1 MANDFAGDPN
11 LVALY
16 RFENGALGTDS
27 SGNGNTLTEVNTPAS
42 QTSIYKEGSG
52 SVDLERGSSEY
63 FYRNDSGLSSNFP
76 FKNGSSN
83 NKITI
88 CAWVR
93 YETVASSHIFSKYAS
108 NKLSFMFGTSPGN
121 KLQMGVGY
129 NGGASAEYKNH
140 GTILSTGTWYHVSG
154 TFNGSNNSYTLR
166 VKDSDGETIGSDI
179 SDTFSLEGGSVNIE
193 DARIEI
199 GSISIYGYYFDG
211 LIDELVIFDKILTDA
226 EITDI
231 ALGQYSPYTVY
242 EDSVSDLMKASD
254 SLSFTKQIPFSLSDI
269 FKLSDSNSKVLK
281 FYENISDLIKVSD
294 SSVNSIK
301 FINLVEDVFK
311 LSEDLR
317 GHLALSFSP
326 SDIAKFSDSS
336 IKSLIIPFLAEDK
349 FLVTDIAIATES
361 GVYYF
366 SVSDIIKTSDSIS
379 VRKITS
385 LEVLDVF
392 ELSDTGV
399 VKKLSQVDVND
410 FLNLIDTDS
419 IIKKTL
425 LEVNDRLKAKDSAT
439 GIMVDD
445 LSKAAIK
452 LTFRGRTFLV
462 LKERKTFTFKP
473 RISFFTT
480 KKG

>member
-1 MANDFAGDPN
+1 MANNFANDPDV
-11 LVALY
+11 VALY
-16 RFENGALGTDS
+16 RFESGALTTDS
-27 SGNGNTLTEVNTPAS
+27 SGNGNTLLDMNTV
-42 QTSIYKEGSG
+42 QNDTTHYKEGSQ
-52 SVDLERGSSEY
+52 SAY
-63 FYRNDSGLSSNFP
+63 FQASNTEHFLINDSGSNLSDNFP
-76 FKNGSSN
+76 CKNGTSN
-83 NKITI
+83 NVFSFS
-88 CAWVR
+88 AWVR
-93 YETVASSHIFSKYAS
+93 IEEFLPGYIHTIAAKWDSGEGDR
-108 NKLSFMFGTSPGN
+108 SFYFAIDNAT
-121 KLQMGVGY
+121 KAVRFQLGY
-129 NGGASAEYKNH
+129 NSGNSSEQKNH
-140 GTILSTGTWYHVSG
+140 GSTLSARTWYHVTVCYRDSDK
-154 TFNGSNNSYTLR
+154 TYAIRVRDANGDVVGSDVETTWSNNIN
-166 VKDSDGETIGSDI
+166 VEDGEFAIGA
-179 SDTFSLEGGSVNIE
+179 F
-193 DARIEI
+193 
-199 GSISIYGYYFDG
+199 YYNSNPYPSG
-211 LIDELVIFDKILTDA
+211 KMNGQIDELVIFNRFLTA
-226 EITDI
+226 SEATTI
-231 ALGQYSPYTVY
+231 AKGEYGASY
-242 EDSVSDLMKASD
+242 EESVSDLMKASD
-254 SLSFTKQIPFSLSDI
+254 SLSFTKQIPFSL
-269 FKLSDSNSKVLK
+269 
-281 FYENISDLIKVSD
+281 SDLIKVSD

-385 LEVLDVF
+385 LEVSDVF

-425 LEVNDRLKAKDSAT
+425 LEVNDRLKGKDSAT